1 MKKVTLK
8 RQLQNDNGLS
18 LIEVIVSI
26 VILTIILLSV
36 YKLLISSA
44 TTSKSSETI
53 IDTTY
58 IAQTEI
64 EKFYSFAKENTM
76 PAQFDKEI
84 FPSYQY
90 IRQENNYTYVYK
102 NDSAYNDF
110 SLELKLKLTEN
121 NGTRVILRVYDN
133 NNVLKSQMETT
144 LEWRE

>member
-84 FPSYQY
+84 FPSYRF
-90 IRQENNYTYVYK
+90 IRQENTNTYVYK

-144 LEWRE
+144 IEWRE